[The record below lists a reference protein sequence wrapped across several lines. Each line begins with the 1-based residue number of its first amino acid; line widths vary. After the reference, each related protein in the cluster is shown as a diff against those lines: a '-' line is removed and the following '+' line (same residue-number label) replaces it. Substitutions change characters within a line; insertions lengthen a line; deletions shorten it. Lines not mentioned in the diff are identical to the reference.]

1 MTEKNHFDGANYVT
15 NFNAASTELPGSSVA
30 WLNDLRQSSMTAF
43 ENVGLPGPK
52 VEEWKYSNLNIL
64 KSGQYQFLNESSS
77 QDLQID
83 NLCDKEFLKDI
94 KGAKVV
100 FCNGYYH
107 QSLSNISAEPGITLV
122 NLNEYIKVGPKDA
135 QRLIHQKKSKSSLNA
150 LNAALMSDGVVLIV
164 EQDVKLS
171 EPIQIIHINTE
182 MATAKALRNRH
193 YIQIEKNASAQI
205 IESYIGVDGV
215 DCWSHTVSEI
225 NVADGASLEI
235 YQFQNE
241 GNATIHTNEA
251 IIDLGEGTTF
261 KHCSLNIGGR
271 LSRTEIKPTL
281 KGINSKIELRGA
293 FLSRDGNSHDV
304 FTHIKHMVEQ
314 CDSEQN
320 YRGVLAKGGKSAF
333 QGKVY
338 VAKDAQ
344 LTNAN
349 QSNKNLIL
357 ERGAEANSKPELLI
371 YADDVKCSHGATV
384 GELDQEALFYLKTRG
399 LDQAAAKALLVEA
412 FIAEVYE
419 DVVLEPVK
427 CKYLDLARKW
437 LEAEL

>member
-1 MTEKNHFDGANYVT
+1 
-15 NFNAASTELPGSSVA
+15 
-30 WLNDLRQSSMTAF
+30 
-43 ENVGLPGPK
+43 
-52 VEEWKYSNLNIL
+52 
-64 KSGQYQFLNESSS
+64 
-77 QDLQID
+77 
-83 NLCDKEFLKDI
+83 
-94 KGAKVV
+94 
-100 FCNGYYH
+100 
-107 QSLSNISAEPGITLV
+107 
-122 NLNEYIKVGPKDA
+122 
-135 QRLIHQKKSKSSLNA
+135 
-150 LNAALMSDGVVLIV
+150 
-164 EQDVKLS
+164 
-171 EPIQIIHINTE
+171 
-182 MATAKALRNRH
+182 
-193 YIQIEKNASAQI
+193 
-205 IESYIGVDGV
+205 
-215 DCWSHTVSEI
+215 
-225 NVADGASLEI
+225 
-235 YQFQNE
+235 
-241 GNATIHTNEA
+241 
-251 IIDLGEGTTF
+251 
-261 KHCSLNIGGR
+261 
-271 LSRTEIKPTL
+271 
-281 KGINSKIELRGA
+281 
-293 FLSRDGNSHDV
+293 
-304 FTHIKHMVEQ
+304 MVEQ